1 MVKAVAFSLVLLL
14 AFEVGADP
22 MPVYEP
28 EFNPS
33 IIFFGL
39 YLGALTAALL
49 TLGAEDENVAVVGAV
64 EDPFLPGLPLG
75 ADSGKILAALEDAG
89 WAVETYSAKTPTGDR
104 FVLEGRRGDR
114 LIRYSYDSSEE
125 LAEVVYAEPHPP
137 DETRT
142 DAYGTWLD
150 VLKETFGEPEV
161 VDSFHHWE
169 TGGYAVDI
177 GAEDFDFGDG
187 SPAPVVRITIVRLP

>member
-14 AFEVGADP
+14 ALEVGADP
-22 MPVYEP
+22 IPDVEP

-33 IIFFGL
+33 IILFGL
-39 YLGALTAALL
+39 YLGALVVALL
-49 TLGAEDENVAVVGAV
+49 TLGAEDENGVTEEAIG
-64 EDPFLPGLPLG
+64 DPFLPELALG

-89 WAVETYSAKTPTGDR
+89 WAVETYSAKTSTGDR
-104 FVLEGRRGDR
+104 FTLEGRRGDR

-142 DAYGTWLD
+142 DAYGAWLD

-169 TGGYAVDI
+169 TGGYVVDI
-177 GAEDFDFGDG
+177 AAEDFDFGDG
-187 SPAPVVRITIVRLP
+187 SPAPVVLITIKRLP